1 MVKWIETVKSVFS
14 RSRYN
19 HSNNELMISYSR
31 LQLDLSKAAVL
42 SAKNKNQY
50 DARNKRDEMV
60 NL

>member
-1 MVKWIETVKSVFS
+1 
-14 RSRYN
+14 
-19 HSNNELMISYSR
+19 MISYSP